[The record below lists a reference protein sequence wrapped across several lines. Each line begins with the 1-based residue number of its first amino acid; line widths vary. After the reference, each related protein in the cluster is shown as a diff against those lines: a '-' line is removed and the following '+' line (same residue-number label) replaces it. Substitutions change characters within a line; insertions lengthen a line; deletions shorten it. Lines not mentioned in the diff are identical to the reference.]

1 MLKVICKLLINVQ
14 KTVNEFST
22 DFQQIFNRFS
32 IDVKQIANNFFKNE
46 FIEDLSVVTG

>member
-22 DFQQIFNRFS
+22 DFQQIFDRCKTNS
-32 IDVKQIANNFFKNE
+32 EQFFQK
-46 FIEDLSVVTG
+46 